1 MTINNI
7 KLESATTDAFIRGNH
22 INEVYW
28 KVSGEV
34 NGHRVFYTTK
44 TEPKLV
50 KEMKQE
56 LLWVYEM
63 VTRK

>member
-7 KLESATTDAFIRGNH
+7 KLESLVDTTFVRGNP

-34 NGHRVFYTTK
+34 NGYRVFYTTQV
-44 TEPKLV
+44 EPTLI
-50 KEMKQE
+50 KEVKQE
-56 LLWVYEM
+56 LLWVYKM
-63 VTRK
+63 VTRG